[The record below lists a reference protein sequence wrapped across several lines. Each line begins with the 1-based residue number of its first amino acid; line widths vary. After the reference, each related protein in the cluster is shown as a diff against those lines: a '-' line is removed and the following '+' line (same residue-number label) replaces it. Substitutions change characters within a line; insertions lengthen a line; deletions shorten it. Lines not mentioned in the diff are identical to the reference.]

1 MINHFPNFVC
11 WKDIYQNYDKSRDT
25 VYLDSISCYV
35 LGLLLGVKGN
45 YFSGPEMA
53 YSLTAKPFETLY
65 FLLAEDVENIKEGN
79 KFVLPFKE
87 DFTDDKGMLE
97 FINSV
102 PVNRKLIIGV
112 SSPKQ
117 NVLAKYL
124 FSIRPDL
131 EFYCLGAAVK
141 QTWGFSN
148 GNTILRGTGLQ
159 WLEFLIFQPKRTL
172 IKQAKTLYEILRII
186 FSPARIKLFRE
197 FVGKTIQR

>member
-11 WKDIYQNYDKSRDT
+11 WKEIYQNYDKSRDT

-53 YSLTAKPFETLY
+53 YILTAKPSETLY
-65 FLLAEDVENIKEGN
+65 FLLAEDIEDIKEGN

-87 DFTDDKGMLE
+87 DFTDDNGMLE

-102 PVNRKLIIGV
+102 PVNRKLVIGV

-117 NVLAKYL
+117 NVLANYL
-124 FSIRPDL
+124 FSVRPDL

-141 QTWGFSN
+141 QTWGFEHA
-148 GNTILRGTGLQ
+148 NTILRGTGLQ
-159 WLEFLIFQPKRTL
+159 WIEFLMFQPKRTL
-172 IKQAKTLYEILRII
+172 LKQAKTLFEILRII
-186 FSPARIKLFRE
+186 CSPARIKLFRE
-197 FVGKTIQR
+197 FVGNTIQR